1 MMNKGGDLNYSDGD
15 ILDFVPPQGVLMN
28 DNDSDT
34 SPFPDRVVT
43 NHDSSHKKQV
53 PKLDLAKAKKIQENI
68 VSKLNP
74 PAVQPHGVD
83 PKAAEKIRKFGFE
96 EIRSSNFI

>member
-1 MMNKGGDLNYSDGD
+1 
-15 ILDFVPPQGVLMN
+15 MN
-28 DNDSDT
+28 DDDDDASICP

-43 NHDSSHKKQV
+43 SHDSHNKKSV

-74 PAVQPHGVD
+74 PAAQPHGGD
-83 PKAAEKIRKFGFE
+83 PKAAEKIRKF
-96 EIRSSNFI
+96 